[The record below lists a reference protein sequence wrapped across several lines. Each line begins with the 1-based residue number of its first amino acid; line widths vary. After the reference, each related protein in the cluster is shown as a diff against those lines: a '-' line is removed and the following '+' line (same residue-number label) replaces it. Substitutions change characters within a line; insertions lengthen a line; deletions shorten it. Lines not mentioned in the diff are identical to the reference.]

1 MKLHAE
7 KQACPRRGNPTAVK
21 TMLRRR
27 QTERGGKEF
36 WDAEQLHRDLASC

>member
-7 KQACPRRGNPTAVK
+7 KQACPRRENPPAVK
-21 TMLRRR
+21 TILRRR